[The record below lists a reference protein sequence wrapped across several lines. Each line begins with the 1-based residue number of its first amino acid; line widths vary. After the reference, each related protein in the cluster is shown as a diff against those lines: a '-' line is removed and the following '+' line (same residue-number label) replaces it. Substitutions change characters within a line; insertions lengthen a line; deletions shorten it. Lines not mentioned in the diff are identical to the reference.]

1 MDANFGYS
9 RFRQKGH
16 YNTDSKKG
24 ITNKLHTIDKN
35 KSSRNIALTSSR
47 THQAGR
53 TSVMDEYM
61 KVAMTKKKKNKYVHK
76 VWFTYRHCL
85 KNKSNSSTRSHVNI
99 GSTQKK
105 SKKSL
110 KLKSPSVSSTKYE
123 FKLPFR

>member
-1 MDANFGYS
+1 VDANFGYS

-76 VWFTYRHCL
+76 VWFTYKTVLRINRIL
-85 KNKSNSSTRSHVNI
+85 QLGVMLILVALRKRA
-99 GSTQKK
+99 
-105 SKKSL
+105 
-110 KLKSPSVSSTKYE
+110 
-123 FKLPFR
+123 RRA